1 MNFSSPF
8 LALATLAEGVT
19 DHWDSPG
26 LVLAKL
32 GAIAVLVF
40 LNGFFVA
47 AEFALVKIRMSQLE
61 ALADEGNTRAAKAQ
75 TVAGD
80 LDAYLSAC
88 QLGITLASLGLGW
101 VGEPFLAQILQ
112 PVFALLGITSPAL
125 ITSVSFLL
133 AFSIITFLH
142 IVLGEQA
149 PKILAI
155 RKPLP
160 ATLIV
165 SGPLRMFYI
174 LFKPAIWFLN
184 VSSNWVLRHILRTEP
199 VKEGEIAHS
208 EEELRLILDE
218 SEESDEVSSIGR
230 DILVNALDMRRR
242 VVRDIMTPR
251 GEVVYLDIEESFDEN
266 VKKALES
273 RHTRFPLCRGHL
285 DNTIG
290 LDPHQG
296 AGADDARPAAGPDE
310 DPARADPGA
319 GNDVAREAA

>member
-112 PVFALLGITSPAL
+112 PVFALLGITAPAL

-133 AFSIITFLH
+133 AFSVITFLH

-165 SGPLRMFYI
+165 SGPLRIFYI
-174 LFKPAIWFLN
+174 LFKPAIWFLERLVELGAAAYSAN
-184 VSSNWVLRHILRTEP
+184 GA
-199 VKEGEIAHS
+199 GE
-208 EEELRLILDE
+208 
-218 SEESDEVSSIGR
+218 
-230 DILVNALDMRRR
+230 RRR
-242 VVRDIMTPR
+242 D
-251 GEVVYLDIEESFDEN
+251 
-266 VKKALES
+266 
-273 RHTRFPLCRGHL
+273 
-285 DNTIG
+285 
-290 LDPHQG
+290 
-296 AGADDARPAAGPDE
+296 
-310 DPARADPGA
+310 RAQ
-319 GNDVAREAA
+319 